1 MRYTCK
7 FKEDHLKSVQI
18 RSIFAAEPFLTPCI
32 LYTFF
37 CMIYS
42 SYKICNCMWLS
53 EKSTISVSVVKPC

>member
-1 MRYTCK
+1 MRYTSK

-18 RSIFAAEPFLTPCI
+18 RSIFAAEPPCI

-37 CMIYS
+37 CIIYS

-53 EKSTISVSVVKPC
+53 EKFTISVSVLKPY